1 MLRINF
7 CSMAVKCLPVM
18 QVHGG
23 GGVCDDFPLARL
35 WAGARTIR
43 LADGPDDVHLAAIAK
58 QELAKASKL

>member
-1 MLRINF
+1 
-7 CSMAVKCLPVM
+7 M

-58 QELAKASKL
+58 QELATASKL